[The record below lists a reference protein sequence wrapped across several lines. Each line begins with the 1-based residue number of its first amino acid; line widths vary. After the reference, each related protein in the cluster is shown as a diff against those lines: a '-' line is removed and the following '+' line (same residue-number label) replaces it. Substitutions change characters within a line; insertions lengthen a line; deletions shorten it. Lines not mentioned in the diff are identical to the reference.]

1 MLNNTSPLPPQ
12 SIDNKEQLLL
22 GLVASTK
29 MLLVA
34 LSLVVLFVV
43 LFLKSIISF
52 AMVLF
57 AALNMLCEYAIRLVA
72 SIEEIKEFASF
83 LAIGARPI

>member
-1 MLNNTSPLPPQ
+1 MLNTSPLPQ

-43 LFLKSIISF
+43 LFAKSIISF
-52 AMVLF
+52 AMVAL
-57 AALNMLCEYAIRLVA
+57 AALNMLCEYVIRLVA
-72 SIEEIKEFASF
+72 SVEEVKEFASF
-83 LAIGARPI
+83 LATGAKV

>member
-1 MLNNTSPLPPQ
+1 MLNNTSPLPQ

-43 LFLKSIISF
+43 LFAKSIISF
-52 AMVLF
+52 AMVAM
-57 AALNMLCEYAIRLVA
+57 AALNMLCEYCIRLIA
-72 SIEEIKEFASF
+72 SVQEVKEFSSF
-83 LAIGARPI
+83 LATGTRPI

>member
-1 MLNNTSPLPPQ
+1 MLNTSPLPTL
-12 SIDNKEQLLL
+12 DNKEQLLL

-34 LSLVVLFVV
+34 LSFVVLFVV
-43 LFLKSIISF
+43 LFVKSIISF

-57 AALNMLCEYAIRLVA
+57 AALNMLCEYCIRLVA
-72 SIEEIKEFASF
+72 SVEEVREFSSF
-83 LAIGARPI
+83 LATGTRPI